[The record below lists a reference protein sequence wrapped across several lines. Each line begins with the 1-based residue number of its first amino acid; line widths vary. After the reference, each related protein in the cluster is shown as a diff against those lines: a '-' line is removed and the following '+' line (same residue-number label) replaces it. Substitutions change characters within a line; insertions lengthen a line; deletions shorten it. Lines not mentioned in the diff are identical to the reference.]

1 MSMFS
6 GDLHALTLG
15 ILSLIFEGIWIPQL
29 VLCSMKYDKAR
40 FFISLQMWMNA
51 ALLSPCVTSMPIVRI
66 LVALIVVSVN
76 QDLLETEKHAP
87 VRE

>member
-1 MSMFS
+1 
-6 GDLHALTLG
+6 
-15 ILSLIFEGIWIPQL
+15 
-29 VLCSMKYDKAR
+29 
-40 FFISLQMWMNA
+40 MNA